1 MWALKEGFFLKTKQ
15 NQHCKPLSS
24 SRAVEHWGWV
34 PHPHYSQT
42 APIAASS
49 PWKDGRSRRD
59 FLGKIS
65 TAKAA
70 QAPECWG
77 CTALREEKP
86 SCGAEHFPA
95 ALPRTHHRLTQTTSQ
110 QINSM
115 AGKQGTGAASGHWW
129 GIAWCS
135 CNTKKNPQ
143 NQTVLF
149 AYTYK
154 PIETHK
160 CFAIYVS
167 LKCVSTSGLPD
178 MPGRCIQVPFLSFQ
192 TCLFSSWKAAAL
204 EAAWHHICSASA
216 GVVSRIK
223 SLSPASLMLRSVK
236 KQCGKKKKKTTQEK
250 GKKNPKN
257 SQLKT
262 FVYGFKRALFMPD
275 SSTLNWSWPSRCL

>member
-15 NQHCKPLSS
+15 NQHRKPLSS
-24 SRAVEHWGWV
+24 SRAVVHWGWV
-34 PHPHYSQT
+34 AHPHYSQT

-70 QAPECWG
+70 HAPECWG

-86 SCGAEHFPA
+86 NCAAEHFPA

-135 CNTKKNPQ
+135 CSTKKTQ
-143 NQTVLF
+143 NQTALF

-154 PIETHK
+154 PIDTHK

-167 LKCVSTSGLPD
+167 LKCVST
-178 MPGRCIQVPFLSFQ
+178 
-192 TCLFSSWKAAAL
+192 CL
-204 EAAWHHICSASA
+204 EGAS
-216 GVVSRIK
+216 K
-223 SLSPASLMLRSVK
+223 SLSFLSKHVYFPHGKPQPWRPPGTTSAQRVQEWSPESSLFL
-236 KQCGKKKKKTTQEK
+236 QHPLC
-250 GKKNPKN
+250 
-257 SQLKT
+257 
-262 FVYGFKRALFMPD
+262 
-275 SSTLNWSWPSRCL
+275 